1 MTPFKDRIIFSKK
14 FISIVKR
21 NNVKTQWWFLLF
33 EMSSFLQ
40 NKKNKLESHK
50 TVCKN
55 QDFCDVVMPFEDPM
69 ILEFNQYQ
77 KSY

>member
-1 MTPFKDRIIFSKK
+1 MVV
-14 FISIVKR
+14 FIVW
-21 NNVKTQWWFLLF
+21 NVFIPSEQ
-33 EMSSFLQ
+33 
-40 NKKNKLESHK
+40 KNKLESNK

-55 QDFCDVVMPFEDPM
+55 QDFCGVVMPFEGTM